1 MVEFLNN
8 NILWW
13 YWIVMGLIF
22 MILEVLDGQFII
34 FGLGVSS
41 IIVGI
46 IKLLFPSISF
56 TILLFMWGILS
67 LSIFIFLQ
75 KYRHAKRMER
85 IKKEDKKYQMIG
97 IVTEEIKDYGEG
109 RVMFEEPLIGSKEWK
124 AIAEKNIPKGAKVK
138 IVNISGQIIKVK
150 EVE

>member
-1 MVEFLNN
+1 MVEFLNTH
-8 NILWW
+8 ILWW
-13 YWIVMGLIF
+13 HWVVMGIIF
-22 MILEVLDGQFII
+22 MILEILDGQFII

-41 IIVGI
+41 VIVGGI
-46 IKLLFPSISF
+46 NLLFPKISF
-56 TILLFMWGILS
+56 TILLFAWGALS
-67 LSIFIFLQ
+67 LLIFLFLQ

-97 IVTEEIKDYGEG
+97 IVTEEIKDYSEG